1 MYWLRL
7 IYSRL
12 CGLLR
17 KNRIE
22 QEMDDEMR
30 FHLLMRTRDNIE
42 CGMRPDE
49 AEREARRRFG
59 NVGRIKDLARDIKGG
74 GFMETLLQDLRY
86 GARMLM
92 KQMGF
97 TLIAVITLALGIG
110 ANTAVFSLVNVFM
123 LRLLPVKDPEQLV
136 FVKAVSPQG
145 RTTGSFSYGAFEQ
158 FRDLSHSFSGV
169 FAYDATRFSATVKG
183 QPEMIWGDFV
193 SGSYFDVLGV
203 SALHG
208 RAFTAADDLLGKEP
222 VAVISHG
229 YWERRFGSDP
239 AAVGQTIYVG
249 KLPLT
254 VIGVTPPGFLGR
266 KVAGAPPELVLPM
279 FLHEQLALRDHNT
292 FEVMARL
299 KPGVSL
305 DRARAELDVIYH
317 QVLRQEAG
325 AQLSAQ
331 AEQELRARRIEL
343 RSGLQGETEFGS
355 NDRLRVRIVLV
366 IVGLV
371 LLIACVNVANLL
383 LARAAGRQREVAVR
397 LSLGASRGR
406 LVRQLLTESVLL
418 ALLAGALGLMSAH
431 WLVGV
436 FLKVLPFEGGDATAF
451 NVDLRTLAFTGIV
464 SLLVGVLFGL
474 VPALTATRIDLNQIL
489 KGAEGR
495 TASRRARQRLAKS
508 LVIAQVA
515 LSLALLLGAG
525 LLIRSLRQV
534 YAVDIGFDRDKVLYL
549 WVYPTLLSYDH
560 EREMRLYSA
569 LLERFSAQPG
579 VASASISRY
588 ELRAAVN
595 LVGPGFFETLGLGLA
610 QGREFSAA
618 DTATAPKVAV
628 INEVTAQKYFPNE
641 NPIGQQLP
649 EELRQQARLGRDV
662 EIVGVARSF
671 KRHLRQDRPGDGL
684 FIPYTQAPPE
694 RLGQIVFYVRA
705 TGDPVSLIP
714 ALRQQAQSVEPDL
727 ALLNPQTI
735 TAGLERSV
743 SDERALATLLS
754 FFSAL
759 ALALAGIGL
768 YGTMSY
774 AVSRRTKELGIRMA
788 LGARPRDALWLVLR
802 EALWQVALGVVI
814 GVPLALAGARLI
826 ASLLFGVRA
835 TDPMTISISAL
846 VMLAVALLASYIPA
860 RRATKVDPLVALR
873 YD

>member
-1 MYWLRL
+1 MPGKLRTM
-7 IYSRL
+7 
-12 CGLLR
+12 LR
-17 KNRIE
+17 AVIRKSEMERELDEELRYHIE
-22 QEMDDEMR
+22 QQTEQ
-30 FHLLMRTRDNIE
+30 NIRL
-42 CGMRPDE
+42 GMNPE
-49 AEREARRRFG
+49 EARRAARKAFG
-59 NVGRIKDLARDIKGG
+59 GVEQAKERSRDARRARWLEDIWH
-74 GFMETLLQDLRY
+74 DLRY

-92 KQMGF
+92 KEPGF
-97 TLIAVITLALGIG
+97 ALIAVLTLALGIG
-110 ANTAVFSLVNVFM
+110 ANTAVFSLVDAFM
-123 LRLLPVKDPEQLV
+123 LRVLPVKDPERLV

-145 RTTGSFSYGAFEQ
+145 RARGSFPYGAFEQ
-158 FRDLSHSFSGV
+158 FRDLSHSFSGI

-183 QPEMIWGDFV
+183 QPEMLWGDFV

-203 SALHG
+203 SALYG
-208 RAFTAADDLLGKEP
+208 RAFTALDDRLGKEA

-249 KLPLT
+249 KLPVT
-254 VIGVTPPGFLGR
+254 VIGVTPPDFFGR
-266 KVAGAPPELVLPM
+266 QVAGAAPELVLPM
-279 FLHEQLALRDHNT
+279 FLHDQLALRDHNT

-299 KPGVSL
+299 KPGVSVEQ
-305 DRARAELDVIYH
+305 ARAELDVIY
-317 QVLRQEAG
+317 QRVLRQQAG
-325 AQLSAQ
+325 GGLSAQ
-331 AEQELRARRIEL
+331 AEQELRARRIQL
-343 RSGLQGETEFGS
+343 SSGLRGELEYGS
-355 NDRLRVRIVLV
+355 NDNLRVRTVLA

-383 LARAAGRQREVAVR
+383 LARASGRQKEIAVR

-418 ALLAGALGLMSAH
+418 ALLAGALGLLLAH
-431 WLVGV
+431 WLVGI
-436 FLKVLPFEGGDATAF
+436 FLKVLPFEGGGAAAF
-451 NVDLRTLAFTGIV
+451 DVDLRILAFTGIV

-474 VPALTATRIDLNQIL
+474 VPALMATRVDLNQML
-489 KGAEGR
+489 KGAEGP
-495 TASRRARQRLAKS
+495 RRARQRLAKS

-534 YAVDIGFDRDKVLYL
+534 YAVDIGFDRDKVLYM
-549 WVYPTLLSYDH
+549 WVYPTLLGYDY

-569 LLERFSAQPG
+569 LLERFRAQPG
-579 VASASISRY
+579 VASASVSRG
-588 ELRAAVN
+588 ELRGGFYI
-595 LVGPGFFETLGLGLA
+595 VGPRFFETIGLGLVL
-610 QGREFSAA
+610 GREFSES
-618 DTATAPKVAV
+618 DTSYTPKVV
-628 INEVTAQKYFPNE
+628 IINEVIAEKYFPNV
-641 NPIGQQLP
+641 NPVGQPLP
-649 EELRQQARLGRDV
+649 EELRQQWRLGRDAQV
-662 EIVGVARSF
+662 VGVVRGF
-671 KRHLRQDRPGDGL
+671 KRNLRQEQPGDSL

-694 RLGQIVFYVRA
+694 RLGQIVFYARA

-714 ALRQQAQSVEPDL
+714 ALRQQARAVDPDL

-735 TAGLERSV
+735 TAGLEQSV
-743 SDERALATLLS
+743 SDEQALSTLLS

-788 LGARPRDALWLVLR
+788 LGARPRDVLWLVLR
-802 EALWQVALGVVI
+802 EALWQAALGVVI

-835 TDPMTISISAL
+835 TDPVTILISAV
-846 VMLAVALLASYIPA
+846 VMLAVALLAGYIPA

>member
-1 MYWLRL
+1 MM
-7 IYSRL
+7 SRL
-12 CGLLR
+12 KIMLWALLHR
-17 KNRIE
+17 S
-22 QEMDDEMR
+22 Q
-30 FHLLMRTRDNIE
+30 T
-42 CGMRPDE
+42 
-49 AEREARRRFG
+49 ERELDEELRHHIDRQTEQNIRFG
-59 NVGRIKDLARDIKGG
+59 TSPVEARQAALKAFGGVEQAKERSRDARGGRWIEDLW
-74 GFMETLLQDLRY
+74 QDLRY

-92 KQMGF
+92 KKPGF
-97 TLIAVITLALGIG
+97 TLIAVLTLALGIG
-110 ANTAVFSLVNVFM
+110 ANTAVFSLVDAFM

-145 RTTGSFSYGAFEQ
+145 RTRGSFPYGAFEQ
-158 FRDLSHSFSGV
+158 FRDLSSSFSGI

-183 QPEMIWGDFV
+183 QPEMLWGDFV

-203 SALHG
+203 SALYG
-208 RAFTAADDLLGKEP
+208 RAFTAMDDRLGKEP

-239 AAVGQTIYVG
+239 AAVGQTIVIG
-249 KLPLT
+249 KLPVT
-254 VIGVTPPGFLGR
+254 VIGVTPPGFFGR
-266 KVAGAPPELVLPM
+266 QVAGAAPELVLPM

-299 KPGVSL
+299 KPGVSVEQ
-305 DRARAELDVIYH
+305 ARAELDVIY
-317 QVLRQEAG
+317 QRVLRQDAG
-325 AQLSAQ
+325 ERLSAQ
-331 AEQELRARRIEL
+331 AEQELRARRIQL
-343 RSGLQGETEFGS
+343 NSGLRGELEYGS
-355 NDRLRVRIVLV
+355 NDSLRVRTVLA

-383 LARAAGRQREVAVR
+383 LARTSGRQKEIAVR

-418 ALLAGALGLMSAH
+418 ALLAGALGMLLAH
-431 WLVGV
+431 WLVSI
-436 FLKVLPFEGGDATAF
+436 FLKVLPFEGGGATAF
-451 NVDLRTLAFTGIV
+451 HVDLKILAFTGTV
-464 SLLVGVLFGL
+464 SLLIGVLFGL
-474 VPALTATRIDLNQIL
+474 VPALMATRVDLNQML
-489 KGAEGR
+489 KGTEGR
-495 TASRRARQRLAKS
+495 TVSRRARQRLGKS

-534 YAVDIGFDRDKVLYL
+534 YAVDIGFDRDKVLYM
-549 WVYPTLLSYDH
+549 WVYPTLLGYDY

-569 LLERFSAQPG
+569 LLERFRAQPG
-579 VASASISRY
+579 VASASVSRG
-588 ELRAAVN
+588 ELRGGFFII
-595 LVGPGFFETLGLGLA
+595 GPRFFETIGLGLI
-610 QGREFSAA
+610 QGREFSES
-618 DTATAPKVAV
+618 DTSTTPKVV
-628 INEVTAQKYFPNE
+628 IINEVMSEKYFPNV
-641 NPIGQQLP
+641 NPVGQPLP
-649 EELRQQARLGRDV
+649 EELRQQWRLGRDAQV
-662 EIVGVARSF
+662 VGVVRGF
-671 KRHLRQDRPGDGL
+671 KRNLLQERPGDSL

-714 ALRQQAQSVEPDL
+714 ALRQQARAVEPDL

-735 TAGLERSV
+735 TAGLEQSV
-743 SDERALATLLS
+743 SDEQALATLLS

-788 LGARPRDALWLVLR
+788 LGARSRDVLWLVLR
-802 EALWQVALGVVI
+802 EALWQVARGVVI

-835 TDPMTISISAL
+835 SDPVTISISAL
-846 VMLAVALLASYIPA
+846 VMLAVALLAGYIPA